1 MTQLKYI
8 LSALCIALI
17 AIACSSDDDPTKDV
31 GYLSIDAEVVTLIN
45 PRTRAVP
52 ADYNPKQLAVR
63 IVDKATGSVKYE
75 TDNYESWKG
84 QTFRLEPGTYT
95 VTASSNGFDGLSSG
109 FDCPYYAGSKEVNIL
124 SKKETEITL
133 TCTLANVKVTV
144 NFSDSFKAAFTSAN
158 VMISSGMAGVDSQ
171 RFTMNQSTGS
181 AYFPVASLK
190 SVVSVVNKEGI
201 PHTSNPY
208 EVAQVNAREHHI
220 FNYTVAESGEQDKV
234 TVRVDGSETVYTFS
248 FPVSTAPTTSLSL
261 KSVNPWSNF
270 AYVEG
275 VIAAQEAGK
284 VLDPAY
290 MKFEYSSDNGTN
302 WTSVAATATSST
314 DFKATF
320 TGLTPNTTYKYRMSY
335 AKGSDSYVS
344 SESSFTTEQ
353 QIALYNGNLD
363 EWYKNDKT
371 WYACSNSYYSEHGG
385 SFWDSSNPGTTTGAG
400 ALINVN
406 PTEGNSEIVHTAGGK
421 SAQLKSQYCSVG
433 FIGKFAA
440 ASLYTGQFKALVGT
454 NGAKLTFGQP
464 FTGRPTQLSGWYKYN
479 SGTIDYKGDNT
490 PASAN
495 IEKGTTKDLCSI
507 YIVLTTK
514 QYEVDNT
521 NMSTFPDWTTDEG
534 VVAYGALPDSECGQV
549 DDWKKFTIDLTYR
562 DLTTKPQYI
571 ILVCSSSK
579 YGDYFTGSTSSLMY
593 LDDMELVYGNSPIV
607 RP

>member
-1 MTQLKYI
+1 MKNYI
-8 LSALCIALI
+8 SIMSMMISIALL
-17 AIACSSDDDPTKDV
+17 AVACSSDDDPTKGV
-31 GYLSIDAEVVTLIN
+31 GYLNIDAEVVTLIN

-63 IVDKATGSVKYE
+63 IVDKATSVMKYE

-109 FDCPYYAGSKEVNIL
+109 FDCPYYVGSKEVTIISN
-124 SKKETEITL
+124 KETRITL

-171 RFTMNQSTGS
+171 RFTMNQTTGS

-248 FPVSTAPTTSLSL
+248 FPVSTAPSTSLSL

-275 VIAAQEAGK
+275 MIAAQEAGK
-284 VLDPAY
+284 ELDPAY
-290 MKFEYSSDNGTN
+290 MKFEYSGDNGTN

-314 DFKATF
+314 DFKATL

-344 SESSFTTEQ
+344 SESSFTTDTENK
-353 QIALYNGNLD
+353 IPNLNFDNWVKNGKHYYANASLD
-363 EWYKNDKT
+363 NM
-371 WYACSNSYYSEHGG
+371 
-385 SFWDSSNPGTTTGAG
+385 FWDSGNEGANTLG
-400 ALINVN
+400 EVN
-406 PTEGNSEIVHTAGGK
+406 PTKPEETDVVSGK
-421 SAQLKSQYCSVG
+421 AARLGSAKVA
-433 FIGKFAA
+433 GKFAA
-440 ASLYTGQFKALVGT
+440 ASLFSGDFGSASLSPF
-454 NGAKLTFGQP
+454 GAKLDFGRPFTERPSQLTGHFKYAPGSITHSELDYAPKGVPDSCSVYIALTDWDAPFAVNTGEKKFVDFNADYIIAYGELDKSLVSPTSAMSSYQP
-464 FTGRPTQLSGWYKYN
+464 FT
-479 SGTIDYKGDNT
+479 I
-490 PASAN
+490 N
-495 IEKGTTKDLCSI
+495 IL
-507 YIVLTTK
+507 
-514 QYEVDNT
+514 
-521 NMSTFPDWTTDEG
+521 
-534 VVAYGALPDSECGQV
+534 
-549 DDWKKFTIDLTYR
+549 YR
-562 DLTTKPQYI
+562 DLTRKPKYI
-571 ILVCSSSK
+571 LIVCSSSK
-579 YGDYFTGSTSSLMY
+579 YGDYFTGSTSSVLL
-593 LDDMELVYGNSPIV
+593 LDEFDLIYGEPQIDTRYIHN
-607 RP
+607 